1 MSTSASTLRSL
12 FVMSSSAWLGSAI
25 PLLGWLCARM
35 TAAALCRRASF
46 YSETLKAPEE
56 KVRDFSFKFTIL
68 AAVVQ
73 SQPPTH
79 LRVTFSDY
87 DDKNAGAYACRRL
100 AIYPVPL
107 ASRKLARNPG
117 VNSSERSAQH
127 PRLCP
132 AKFDAAR
139 PRATSWRSSSPNRF
153 PSRVNPTKHSLP
165 NR

>member
-1 MSTSASTLRSL
+1 MIEDADVDQRKHFARSFRNKLVALAGFCDSAAGG
-12 FVMSSSAWLGSAI
+12 V
-25 PLLGWLCARM
+25 
-35 TAAALCRRASF
+35 
-46 YSETLKAPEE
+46 APED

-132 AKFDAAR
+132 AKLDAAR
-139 PRATSWRSSSPNRF
+139 PRATSWRSSSPHRF
-153 PSRVNPTKHSLP
+153 PSRVNPTKHCLLY
-165 NR
+165 